1 MVFLKVPVISKVQL
15 FQLFF
20 DFRFNAVQ
28 TYSKHLFIICTYVTV
43 APHAVIGISTARLNF
58 VIQLEEAFG
67 YHGSPHIK
75 QGLSLPVRE
84 ELSHLPLFFVRKHL
98 LDLLR
103 AQSAFAKYNTII
115 IIEESSYLFILLCL
129 LIFVKIELNYV
140 LILYLVN
147 TLFII
152 LLTLKYLK
160 LSSTI
165 IAYKVNLSYVREV
178 MLYGLKIHAGNIF
191 RTLNYRLDSL
201 IVGMF
206 FSLAVVGYYSI
217 ATSLV
222 QTAMLIGYSIGTVI
236 LPVISKV
243 GFADDKYIIIPILR
257 VTIFISV
264 LFCAAVYGF
273 GSMFIKL
280 CFGQAFIPA
289 VEPLYIMAPTAIFT
303 NVSLILSY
311 YYVGTGRGVIS
322 SYSSVILVLTTAIFA
337 LLLIPHW
344 GIRGAALAVTMS
356 SLVQALYLFLTLK
369 KDGSYGFGE
378 LLIPR
383 KSDLMHVRKQ
393 ILG

>member
-1 MVFLKVPVISKVQL
+1 MNFMELGLGDATIYVINNKKYQTESIIFANLTMVML
-15 FQLFF
+15 
-20 DFRFNAVQ
+20 
-28 TYSKHLFIICTYVTV
+28 
-43 APHAVIGISTARLNF
+43 
-58 VIQLEEAFG
+58 
-67 YHGSPHIK
+67 
-75 QGLSLPVRE
+75 LSLGGMVIAIGVFASGIFSE
-84 ELSHLPLFFVRKHL
+84 MTLSNTSLLVLLLLAIPLFFVRKHL